1 MCPCWCPGFIRFV
14 TPFQTLYQSVFD
26 KVNVFSVGC
35 RWRMVSEV
43 GDQDLIQSISTVL
56 LSCWRFQKFTESR
69 WLTVGASTRVLVR
82 AVLLGLDDL
91 YRHLT
96 KDVD

>member
-1 MCPCWCPGFIRFV
+1 
-14 TPFQTLYQSVFD
+14 
-26 KVNVFSVGC
+26 
-35 RWRMVSEV
+35 MVSEV
-43 GDQDLIQSISTVL
+43 GDQDLVQSISTVL

-82 AVLLGLDDL
+82 AVLLGLDDM